1 MFSLFNTK
9 IANDGSAA
17 HKALVREVE
26 FTFET
31 IKLKLFDKVNNV
43 RDLCLKQVSE
53 SARCS
58 SAKAFDQI
66 SFNVE
71 ALRSFEK
78 VLSKEIDTLSYELLS
93 QGKPFEPSVVGTI
106 EVPANIGFNYGAN
119 IYNQKH
125 NLIISCPSNST
136 VHFYD
141 ANEMAPMKNR
151 RRKQISSSVVQM
163 SYNAENDTHLMGCA
177 FGDVYSYNAGT
188 HSLTKVLKEGD
199 SFILAITHI
208 DQNRYAF
215 SSSKSG
221 KLYFA
226 NVNEDKAVPHPSK
239 DSDSWYLFHHNQ
251 RKLLFSGLANGKLAI
266 YSTKND
272 KYDMVQ
278 SVQAHKFGKYVTVI
292 LTVNVKGKEYIVTG
306 GNDHTI
312 KLWQVIKGRLRLVRV
327 ITTTEDVSTIVY
339 LEEYQMLATT
349 HHRDFVRFWKLPYGK
364 LESTL
369 SLGLNKARN
378 IFPMKDKN
386 MLGVADLS
394 RNLLKVIQ
402 LHPTGNARLEE

>member
-9 IANDGSAA
+9 ISSDGNAA
-17 HKALVREVE
+17 HKALIREVE

-31 IKLKLFDKVNNV
+31 IKLKLFDRINNV
-43 RDLCLKQVSE
+43 KDLCLKQV
-53 SARCS
+53 AD
-58 SAKAFDQI
+58 SAKKDASI
-66 SFNVE
+66 RRNEPPTFNSE
-71 ALRSFEK
+71 ALKTFEK
-78 VLSKEIDTLSYELLS
+78 IVSKEIDILSYELLS
-93 QGKPFEPSVVGTI
+93 QGKPFDPSVVGTI

-125 NLIISCPSNST
+125 NMIISCPSNST

-163 SYNAENDTHLMGCA
+163 SYNPENDTHLMGCA
-177 FGDVYSYNAGT
+177 FGDVYSYNAT
-188 HSLTKVLKEGD
+188 SHSLNKILKEGD

-208 DQNRYAF
+208 DAERYAF
-215 SSSKSG
+215 SSSKSNR
-221 KLYFA
+221 LYFA
-226 NVNEDKAVPHPSK
+226 NVNEDRAVPMPSK
-239 DSDSWYLFHHNQ
+239 DSDSWYLFHHNEK
-251 RKLLFSGLANGKLAI
+251 KLLFSGLANGKLAI
-266 YSTKND
+266 YNTKKSN
-272 KYDMVQ
+272 YPMVQ

-312 KLWQVIKGRLRLVRV
+312 KLWQIIKGRLRLVRV

-394 RNLLKVIQ
+394 KNLLKVIQ
-402 LHPTGNARLEE
+402 LHPTESRMDE